1 MNGFSFDPFREKRLA
16 WQNMGP
22 NPDVPQQ
29 DDSIQEFRRMQK
41 EGLRKQ
47 GSMQEWL
54 RKANEKFKEGSKEK
68 PGYQGDYLKDIV
80 SKALANGAI
89 EADEI
94 FKMKSEIVFRLEN
107 ILSADEWQK
116 LAKEFP
122 TDQKGLLK
130 LWSDAG
136 LMSIDEMLEAKGTPQ
151 NQQNQKEWSLQSNA
165 SAGSSKSPEASESW
179 ENIQDLRDELEQVRL
194 EGHKL
199 TSEYASIR
207 PVRGKGRNPDSNM
220 DPSTVAERK
229 NIAAERRGNSQ
240 RYNELNEQYKRHP
253 DNPSRAPYGKYL
265 MDNGLMTYRGGITQ
279 DQMQAKAEKMDDE
292 YRIKQLEEQLAKQKQ
307 INTLRAWD
315 TVRGS
320 STAMAN
326 QKWKENQWREEW
338 AAEGIRPGA
347 SASDDRFREHMSRAG
362 GSTDG
367 ISGYIDSTGKD
378 KDPSIMEDPN
388 FVRLGNAFER
398 AMKQWEKNPGR
409 QYGDLAIM
417 RSQLQYMQKRGKFNQ
432 LMKGVRE
439 KITAG
444 SIQSLHKESIGSPGG
459 RYFSPGEKVRITI
472 PAELLPYSEGKDLT
486 VVYEPFTVIDT
497 EEDSQMQALMDAG
510 IIIDKQEA
518 IAGTYPDGRPRIRG
532 IDVHFTRQGR
542 YVINGSPITI
552 GEKGKEVKKE
562 QLKGPSLGSYPLSF
576 HSNQAGVINITDGNG
591 ETFTFDVRRMKPSTT
606 IVDVKGDYSVTRQK
620 GGQYLVEIAEKGSFS
635 IEGFEGQSGQRIY
648 SRLVSTE
655 GHQVNVQPLSVSRPI
670 ILPSFLLQNPASP
683 IPLSQA
689 ASQIDAIPISE
700 FLEILAQKYF
710 LTNGIKEDKEL
721 MQNLSLVRLER
732 IPSEIMGEIIQ
743 SDTVQTTKHF
753 RQLIQYKAMIAR
765 NLAFR
770 NITVTPEEIQ
780 NECTNILE
788 ARNTLRDIPLFRG
801 RNVLYTANN
810 EKLKDIYSHG
820 DSDRFGKKA
829 NRDAITE
836 QQKNGGG
843 SLTFIRAKETSKD
856 AAENKKDILGSLV
869 SKQPPLTLYF
879 EGHGLPNSLQLTESG
894 DVEITAT
901 ELAGAL
907 KKRYENHPSL
917 RNADP
922 RNSDIIILGCC
933 HNADFARNVKSLL
946 GNDVSGPIF
955 ITESEYG
962 LPGYSNFENKYTD
975 RFSETTLGL
984 GSGNAENPSTIGTIF
999 DHEFDENMET
1009 NPSIYLP
1016 YQIGQNGR
1024 VGWGQM
1030 TGTHPTSTNPVV

>member
-1 MNGFSFDPFREKRLA
+1 MKIYLSTMNGFSFDPFREKRLA

-29 DDSIQEFRRMQK
+29 DDSIQFRRMQK

-107 ILSADEWQK
+107 ILPADEWQK

-151 NQQNQKEWSLQSNA
+151 NQQNQKEWSLQSNV

-292 YRIKQLEEQLAKQKQ
+292 YRIKQLEEQLAKKKKK
-307 INTLRAWD
+307 NTLRAWD

-486 VVYEPFTVIDT
+486 VVYEPFTVIGVGA
-497 EEDSQMQALMDAG
+497 DSEMEALMDAG
-510 IIIDKQEA
+510 IIIDRKET
-518 IAGTYPDGRPRIRG
+518 IAGTYPDGRPRVKG
-532 IDVHFTRQGR
+532 IDVHFTKPGR
-542 YVINGSPITI
+542 
-552 GEKGKEVKKE
+552 
-562 QLKGPSLGSYPLSF
+562 
-576 HSNQAGVINITDGNG
+576 
-591 ETFTFDVRRMKPSTT
+591 
-606 IVDVKGDYSVTRQK
+606 
-620 GGQYLVEIAEKGSFS
+620 
-635 IEGFEGQSGQRIY
+635 
-648 SRLVSTE
+648 
-655 GHQVNVQPLSVSRPI
+655 
-670 ILPSFLLQNPASP
+670 
-683 IPLSQA
+683 
-689 ASQIDAIPISE
+689 
-700 FLEILAQKYF
+700 
-710 LTNGIKEDKEL
+710 
-721 MQNLSLVRLER
+721 
-732 IPSEIMGEIIQ
+732 
-743 SDTVQTTKHF
+743 
-753 RQLIQYKAMIAR
+753 
-765 NLAFR
+765 
-770 NITVTPEEIQ
+770 
-780 NECTNILE
+780 
-788 ARNTLRDIPLFRG
+788 
-801 RNVLYTANN
+801 
-810 EKLKDIYSHG
+810 
-820 DSDRFGKKA
+820 
-829 NRDAITE
+829 
-836 QQKNGGG
+836 
-843 SLTFIRAKETSKD
+843 
-856 AAENKKDILGSLV
+856 
-869 SKQPPLTLYF
+869 
-879 EGHGLPNSLQLTESG
+879 
-894 DVEITAT
+894 
-901 ELAGAL
+901 
-907 KKRYENHPSL
+907 
-917 RNADP
+917 
-922 RNSDIIILGCC
+922 
-933 HNADFARNVKSLL
+933 
-946 GNDVSGPIF
+946 
-955 ITESEYG
+955 
-962 LPGYSNFENKYTD
+962 
-975 RFSETTLGL
+975 
-984 GSGNAENPSTIGTIF
+984 
-999 DHEFDENMET
+999 
-1009 NPSIYLP
+1009 
-1016 YQIGQNGR
+1016 
-1024 VGWGQM
+1024 
-1030 TGTHPTSTNPVV
+1030 